1 MSDERW
7 NPENQGKQFSDDSN
21 IVDSTAEVVD
31 EAGGTASGGYSNSYG
46 ADSDS
51 AAGNGTYYSD
61 YTAYPDSD
69 IMVLLYRKQS
79 RRRVRAK
86 SEF

>member
-61 YTAYPDSD
+61 STVYGTDQEAGSQYETYSAG
-69 IMVLLYRKQS
+69 S
-79 RRRVRAK
+79 SAG
-86 SEF
+86 ST